1 MGLEGTSGTSGG
13 DSAQALFSSVMR
25 IAFRTIPALFLVALA
40 TAAGASGTRAEYQ
53 TAAAASI
60 AGGIRASV
68 PDTTID
74 AQHAYTAADIQFM
87 NGMISHHA
95 QALVMAGWAASHG
108 ANPSV
113 LTLTSR
119 ITNAQQDEIAGM
131 QKWLRDR
138 HQPVPEANPHGM
150 TMKMDG
156 MEHTMLMPG
165 MLTDSQLKQLDEARG
180 KEFDRLF
187 LTFMIQ
193 HHQGAVTMVKD
204 LFDTYGAAQDITV
217 FKLAS
222 DISADQTTEIERMQK
237 MLASVIF
244 GANIP

>member
-1 MGLEGTSGTSGG
+1 
-13 DSAQALFSSVMR
+13 MR
-25 IAFRTIPALFLVALA
+25 FASRTPALLLVLFAALA
-40 TAAGASGTRAEYQ
+40 CASGSRVQYQKPGPVTIAAE
-53 TAAAASI
+53 APARVS
-60 AGGIRASV
+60 
-68 PDTTID
+68 DTTVD

-87 NGMISHHA
+87 DGMISHHA
-95 QALVMAGWAASHG
+95 QALLMAGWAASHG
-108 ANPSV
+108 ASPSV

-150 TMKMDG
+150 VMKMDG

-165 MLTDSQLKQLDEARG
+165 MLTESQLKQLDAARD

-193 HHQGAVTMVKD
+193 HHQGAVTMVHD
-204 LFDTYGAAQDITV
+204 LFETYGAAQDITV

-222 DISADQTTEIERMQK
+222 DIGADQTTEIERMQK
-237 MLASVIF
+237 MLASMIF
-244 GANIP
+244 GATIQ

>member
-1 MGLEGTSGTSGG
+1 M
-13 DSAQALFSSVMR
+13 VR
-25 IAFRTIPALFLVALA
+25 ITFRTTSALFLLLW
-40 TAAGASGTRAEYQ
+40 AAACASGTRGQYQ
-53 TAAAASI
+53 RSTAAPI
-60 AGGIRASV
+60 AGGVHASRT
-68 PDTTID
+68 DTTVD

-87 NGMISHHA
+87 DGMISHHA
-95 QALVMAGWAASHG
+95 QALLMAGWAASHG
-108 ANPSV
+108 ASPSV

-138 HQPVPEANPHGM
+138 HQPVPEPNPHGM

-156 MEHTMLMPG
+156 TEHAMLMPG
-165 MLTDSQLKQLDEARG
+165 MLTESQLKQLDEARG

-204 LFDTYGAAQDITV
+204 LFDTYGAAQDISV

>member
-1 MGLEGTSGTSGG
+1 
-13 DSAQALFSSVMR
+13 MR
-25 IAFRTIPALFLVALA
+25 IAFRMTPALFLVVY
-40 TAAGASGTRAEYQ
+40 AAAACASGTRAENQ
-53 TAAAASI
+53 RSETVPI
-60 AGGIRASV
+60 AGVRASAT
-68 PDTTID
+68 DTTVD
-74 AQHAYTAADIQFM
+74 AQHAYTAADIRFM
-87 NGMISHHA
+87 DGMISHHA
-95 QALVMAGWAASHG
+95 QALLMAGWAPSHG
-108 ANPSV
+108 ASPSV

-119 ITNAQQDEIAGM
+119 ITNAQQDEITGM

-165 MLTDSQLKQLDEARG
+165 MLTESQLKQLDEARG

-193 HHQGAVTMVKD
+193 HHQGAVTMVKE